1 MTTFTPARSPDPP
14 PPAGG
19 NVVARTVERLRAAS
33 GSTPGRYRLWSL
45 AAVVVL
51 VLAAVAATASAARM
65 RGATN
70 RVRTNSGPV
79 LVATQQLV
87 SSLAEA
93 DAAQTAAF
101 LSGRDE
107 DPEQR
112 RLYEQA
118 LARAEQQMEQI
129 AARVGD
135 DAGVHDL
142 LQRVSVRVST
152 YAGLVEAA
160 RASNRAGVAE
170 AGDYLVQSV
179 SLGNAIVQDD
189 LTALTAATQE
199 RLRQD
204 EGRRTQGWIV
214 ALVVVALGLAV
225 LGFGQA
231 QVAKTSRRLVN
242 LPLAVGTLAL
252 AAALVWLVLA
262 ERGSGSAIRDARRQ
276 GYDSIALTAQLQTA
290 GFGAKAN
297 ETLALVTGNSNQR
310 AALTPRCRT
319 VAVPAGSRPGSP
331 AAIRAGTA
339 EGAPGGLLGPGRD
352 HVGHAP
358 VPGGRGRGRRALAA
372 LPRHG
377 GRPAVRLVPGRCPGH
392 RRGPL
397 QRRVQRVQLLGR
409 GRPGPEPGP
418 VPGRA
423 GDGRRSHV
431 PRPHRRPAPRPR
443 SPGGRPVGL
452 PAAHQRLPV
461 RTAP

>member
-1 MTTFTPARSPDPP
+1 VTTFTPGSPTEPAP
-14 PPAGG
+14 PPASPQPPGG
-19 NVVARTVERLRAAS
+19 NVVARTVGRLRAAS
-33 GSTPGRYRLWSL
+33 QSTPGRFRLWSL
-45 AAVVVL
+45 AAVAVL
-51 VLAAVAATASAARM
+51 VLAAVAATASAAQM

-112 RLYEQA
+112 RIYEQA

-135 DAGVHDL
+135 DPAVHDL

-160 RASNRAGVAE
+160 RASNRAGVPE
-170 AGDYLVQSV
+170 APGYLVESV

-199 RLRQD
+199 RLGRD
-204 EGRRTQGWIV
+204 EDRRSQGWII
-214 ALVVVALGLAV
+214 ALAVVVCGLAV

-231 QVAKTSRRLVN
+231 QVAKASRRIVN

-252 AAALVWLVLA
+252 LAVLVWLVVA
-262 ERGSGSAIRDARRQ
+262 QQGSGNAIRDARRQ

-290 GFGAKAN
+290 GFGSKAN
-297 ETLALVTGNSNQR
+297 ETLALVTGDPNPR
-310 AALTPRCRT
+310 AEADSRASV
-319 VAVPAGSRPGSP
+319 VATEPV
-331 AAIRAGTA
+331 TA
-339 EGAPGGLLGPGRD
+339 EVADGIRSGTSGGAPGGLLGQAAANSATPRSRAAVAEVAQRWQRYRD
-352 HVGHAP
+352 TV
-358 VPGGRGRGRRALAA
+358 AA
-372 LPRHG
+372 LRSAPSADDARAVAV
-377 GRPAVRLVPGRCPGH
+377 GRSNAEFNGFNFSVEAVLGQS
-392 RRGPL
+392 RGQFL
-397 QRRVQRVQLLGR
+397 
-409 GRPGPEPGP
+409 
-418 VPGRA
+418 A
-423 GDGRRSHV
+423 G
-431 PRPHRRPAPRPR
+431 
-443 SPGGRPVGL
+443 L
-452 PAAHQRLPV
+452 ETAAD
-461 RTAP
+461 RTARVPNAALLLVLGALVAALWGFQLRINDYR

>member
-1 MTTFTPARSPDPP
+1 M
-14 PPAGG
+14 
-19 NVVARTVERLRAAS
+19 
-33 GSTPGRYRLWSL
+33 
-45 AAVVVL
+45 L
-51 VLAAVAATASAARM
+51 VLAAVAATASAAQM

-135 DAGVHDL
+135 DQAVHDL

-160 RASNRAGVAE
+160 RASNKAGVPE
-170 AGDYLVQSV
+170 AAGYLVDSV
-179 SLGNAIVQDD
+179 RLGNAIVQDD

-199 RLRQD
+199 RLGQD
-204 EGRRTQGWIV
+204 EDRRSQGWII
-214 ALVVVALGLAV
+214 ALAVVVAGLAV

-231 QVAKTSRRLVN
+231 HLTRASRRIVN

-252 AAALVWLVLA
+252 LAVLVWLVVA
-262 ERGSGSAIRDARRQ
+262 QQGSGKAIRDARRQ

-290 GFGAKAN
+290 GFGAKAA
-297 ETLALVTGNSNQR
+297 ETLALVTGDANQR
-310 AALTPRCRT
+310 ADADARSALVAAAPVTPDVVERIRSGTVATAPPAASSARPRPTRPPPGPGPRWPRSPSAGSATATRWPRC
-319 VAVPAGSRPGSP
+319 
-331 AAIRAGTA
+331 
-339 EGAPGGLLGPGRD
+339 
-352 HVGHAP
+352 
-358 VPGGRGRGRRALAA
+358 
-372 LPRHG
+372 
-377 GRPAVRLVPGRCPGH
+377 GRP
-392 RRGPL
+392 RRQP
-397 QRRVQRVQLLGR
+397 
-409 GRPGPEPGP
+409 RPGPSPWAARTPSSTGSTSRWRP
-418 VPGRA
+418 SSARA
-423 GDGRRSHV
+423 GASSSPAWRRRPTARPASR
-431 PRPHRRPAPRPR
+431 PRPCSSSSAPWWP
-443 SPGGRPVGL
+443 PCGGSSCVSTTTGE
-452 PAAHQRLPV
+452 
-461 RTAP
+461 AP

>member
-1 MTTFTPARSPDPP
+1 MTTLTPAGPAPPDHAPP
-14 PPAGG
+14 RGG

-33 GSTPGRYRLWSL
+33 STTPGRYRLWSL
-45 AAVVVL
+45 AAVAVL
-51 VLAAVAATASAARM
+51 VLAAVTATASAARM

-135 DAGVHDL
+135 DATVHEL
-142 LQRVSVRVST
+142 LQRVSVRMST

-170 AGDYLVQSV
+170 AADYLVQSV
-179 SLGNAIVQDD
+179 RLGNAIVQDD

-204 EGRRTQGWIV
+204 EGRRSRGWIV
-214 ALVVVALGLAV
+214 ALAVVVCGLAV

-231 QVAKTSRRLVN
+231 QVAKASRRLVN

-297 ETLALVTGNSNQR
+297 ETLALVTGDANQR
-310 AALTPRCRT
+310 ADADSRASVVATAQVTPA
-319 VAVPAGSRPGSP
+319 VAES
-331 AAIRAGTA
+331 IRSGTS
-339 EGAPGGLLGPGRD
+339 EGAPGGLLGQAATTSATPR
-352 HVGHAP
+352 A
-358 VPGGRGRGRRALAA
+358 RAALAEVAERWQRYRDTVSTLRSAPSPAEARAIAVGRSNAEFNGFNFSVEAVLGQSRGQFLAGLEAAAARTSRVPTAA
-372 LPRHG
+372 LL
-377 GRPAVRLVPGRCPGH
+377 LVLGALVAALWGF
-392 RRGPL
+392 
-397 QRRVQRVQLLGR
+397 QLR
-409 GRPGPEPGP
+409 INDYR
-418 VPGRA
+418 
-423 GDGRRSHV
+423 
-431 PRPHRRPAPRPR
+431 
-443 SPGGRPVGL
+443 
-452 PAAHQRLPV
+452 
-461 RTAP
+461 